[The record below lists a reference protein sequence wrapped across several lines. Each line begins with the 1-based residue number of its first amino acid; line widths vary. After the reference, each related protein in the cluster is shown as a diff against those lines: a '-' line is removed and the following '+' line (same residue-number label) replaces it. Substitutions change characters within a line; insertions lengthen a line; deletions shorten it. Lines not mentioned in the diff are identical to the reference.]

1 MSDSR
6 IPFSPPD
13 GREVTCVG
21 QETGGGDAS
30 ATDKS
35 YWNGTR
41 GLRLVGGHI
50 T

>member
-1 MSDSR
+1 MSESR

-21 QETGGGDAS
+21 QKTSGGDAS

-35 YWNGTR
+35 IETG
-41 GLRLVGGHI
+41 LVGSAQLAVI
-50 T
+50 